1 MHKNINLKV
10 GSNITIDG
18 NSYKVTGIGSVP
30 DYDACYEKLSDS
42 TVDSKQ
48 FGLAFVTEDVYQNLK
63 NNEKHDI
70 PIRKNIFMRNRFN
83 GAMNFRS
90 KPKKLN

>member
-1 MHKNINLKV
+1 MGTLI
-10 GSNITIDG
+10 
-18 NSYKVTGIGSVP
+18 KVTGIGSVP

-63 NNEKHDI
+63 ITKTASN
-70 PIRKNIFMRNRFN
+70 PKNIFMRIV
-83 GAMNFRS
+83 
-90 KPKKLN
+90 